1 MAVAPP
7 SVTYVLNLKRY
18 LCLEP
23 APWGCARWFGLQQS
37 TINNRHS
44 DFDQTRYYHMG
55 WVNGGVTL
63 EKIRD
68 FAFFWVSVGYVL
80 GSNRRDEDPHPQTA
94 VG

>member
-1 MAVAPP
+1 L
-7 SVTYVLNLKRY
+7 VLG
-18 LCLEP
+18 
-23 APWGCARWFGLQQS
+23 AWWGCARWFGLQQS